1 MHELRSRRRGLL
13 SNAGMSIALGA
24 CLCAG
29 TLVGTN
35 ASTGAAPAPAPAP
48 ISAGTAGATTLDAS
62 SIELVAATSS
72 SRATRRAKVIA
83 QARKLVGRPYRYG
96 ASGPRAFDCSGF
108 TMYVYRKAL
117 GAKLPHKANSQQRW
131 GRPVAKA
138 KAQPG
143 DLIVF
148 RRGSYGYHAAIYAG
162 NGYMYD
168 APGRGRKVGKH
179 KIWSKNYVV
188 RRLV

>member
-1 MHELRSRRRGLL
+1 VHELRSRRRGLL
-13 SNAGMSIALGA
+13 PNVGMSIALGA

-35 ASTGAAPAPAPAP
+35 ATTGAAPAAPVT
-48 ISAGTAGATTLDAS
+48 SGTATLDAS
-62 SIELVAATSS
+62 SIELVAASS
-72 SRATRRAKVIA
+72 SRAARRARVIA
-83 QARKLVGRPYRYG
+83 QAKRLVGKPYRYG

-108 TMYVYRKAL
+108 TRYVYRRAI
-117 GAKLPHKANSQQRW
+117 GAKLPHKAHLQQRW
-131 GRPVAKA
+131 GRPVARS

-179 KIWSKNYVV
+179 KIWSRTYVV